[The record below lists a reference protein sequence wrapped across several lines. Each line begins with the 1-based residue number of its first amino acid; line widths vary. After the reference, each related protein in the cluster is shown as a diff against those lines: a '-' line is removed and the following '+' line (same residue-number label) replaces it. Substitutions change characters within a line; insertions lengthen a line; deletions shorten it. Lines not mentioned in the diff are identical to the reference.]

1 VSATPAGSK
10 ASFFDRLRTLDR
22 RWLFLV
28 MGLAIVIPIF
38 FPIGLP
44 ALPGDATVDTYDAV
58 NNLKDGS
65 RVFISMDFDPA
76 SRPELEPFARSVLVQ
91 LKRKRCKIVI
101 VSLWEYA
108 PPLVNGYVRSILQ
121 APLNPDGPADD
132 PLNKIYERKTDYI
145 FLGFKAGKQVVIN
158 NLVTSMTTAYPT
170 SQEGEPVG
178 EIPIMQGIRTVQDFK
193 DGGILIL
200 ISAGFPGAK
209 EYVQYLSPYNLPM
222 VVSTTAVSRTD
233 LQPYY
238 SSGQLL
244 GLVAGMQGSAEY
256 EQLVNPPG
264 EQLGKKGLDVL
275 NIGTLVIIL
284 AILLGNAI
292 YFMERRQQKRSSS
305 GGAA

>member
-1 VSATPAGSK
+1 
-10 ASFFDRLRTLDR
+10 
-22 RWLFLV
+22 
-28 MGLAIVIPIF
+28 
-38 FPIGLP
+38 
-44 ALPGDATVDTYDAV
+44 
-58 NNLKDGS
+58 
-65 RVFISMDFDPA
+65 
-76 SRPELEPFARSVLVQ
+76 
-91 LKRKRCKIVI
+91 
-101 VSLWEYA
+101 
-108 PPLVNGYVRSILQ
+108 
-121 APLNPDGPADD
+121 
-132 PLNKIYERKTDYI
+132 
-145 FLGFKAGKQVVIN
+145 
-158 NLVTSMTTAYPT
+158 MTTAYPT